1 MKKTLAWIAAFCILT
16 MLAPAGLA
24 EVRFEKVFE
33 YMPAIKPVAES
44 NYVIVQS
51 YEDGNFG
58 VFTTAGEEVI
68 PYRYAS
74 LTSLGNNFL
83 YASLKSDDLNRHAL
97 VYIDG
102 RQLSEYSYGS
112 FKVYDSHWALGYI
125 LSQATKESYDLKIKK
140 KYYRVE
146 QTDVF
151 YVSGEENEKCLVGS
165 LPGYALASSQVHG
178 DYLMVNNGGNVTVY
192 NNKLQVMPYSPE
204 SIKESPYVI
213 YNYQLK
219 DRVSGDIILDGFTKV
234 KEVKTSDGTRLILY
248 STGWD
253 GKTTAGIYDAKGSQI
268 AVTGLD
274 VVSVTMDYAVVTNS
288 KKKQGLYS
296 ISQQKLI
303 VPCEFKSVAAAK
315 NTTDKY
321 VINGCYVVVQ
331 KDDGTYCYYDTE
343 KGEITYEMNYP
354 KDQRTWRNAVY
365 TVKTDDGILLISGDG
380 QETALDVESVTETGG
395 DGYLIVA
402 KKDGLFGV
410 LDWHGNEV
418 LPFIYKTAPVIT
430 DDSQAIILFSTGY
443 ELNRIIRE

>member
-33 YMPAIKPVAES
+33 YMPAIKPVVES

-165 LPGYALASSQVHG
+165 LPGYALASSQVHR
-178 DYLMVNNGGNVTVY
+178 DERKFPSKETVSPSSWAVWSMSMMS
-192 NNKLQVMPYSPE
+192 LRQLGASAGVMPDRCSQSKPPSSSFRSRPLKSYSVRAE
-204 SIKESPYVI
+204 CFRS
-213 YNYQLK
+213 
-219 DRVSGDIILDGFTKV
+219 
-234 KEVKTSDGTRLILY
+234 
-248 STGWD
+248 
-253 GKTTAGIYDAKGSQI
+253 
-268 AVTGLD
+268 
-274 VVSVTMDYAVVTNS
+274 
-288 KKKQGLYS
+288 
-296 ISQQKLI
+296 
-303 VPCEFKSVAAAK
+303 
-315 NTTDKY
+315 
-321 VINGCYVVVQ
+321 
-331 KDDGTYCYYDTE
+331 
-343 KGEITYEMNYP
+343 
-354 KDQRTWRNAVY
+354 
-365 TVKTDDGILLISGDG
+365 
-380 QETALDVESVTETGG
+380 
-395 DGYLIVA
+395 
-402 KKDGLFGV
+402 
-410 LDWHGNEV
+410 
-418 LPFIYKTAPVIT
+418 
-430 DDSQAIILFSTGY
+430 
-443 ELNRIIRE
+443 